1 MLRERPRSFLAQ
13 QRRRGPDVQSRSEI
27 RQMIRSWLG
36 ALLAISLLGLLGL
49 LGSWSQDSLIAA
61 PFDASSLLL
70 LAHPGSPLAQPR
82 NLVAGDTLAALNQ
95 RQLRTAVL
103 HPPARAVALLG
114 AIGG

>member
-1 MLRERPRSFLAQ
+1 MLRERPRSILAQ

-36 ALLAISLLGLLGL
+36 ALLAISLLGLLG
-49 LGSWSQDSLIAA
+49 SWSQDSLIAA
-61 PFDASSLLL
+61 PFDASTLLL